1 MKKTIFISRLLLF
14 LLCLTPF
21 ACKKA
26 EDPFDPEMDFKLR
39 LLNDKGEE
47 STVFKEGE
55 NFSLSF
61 LITNKLNERRFFTP
75 TRLMANSGLFRIVR
89 FDDSLDFGQPYK
101 TISCTD
107 QRITVEAK
115 TSVELRIPWRSDSV
129 VRDIKFCVQN
139 LKKDI
144 LSKGKYKTA
153 LQEYLQ
159 IATLEEIRL
168 TKKTDISVSFEIK

>member
-26 EDPFDPEMDFKLR
+26 EEPFDPELDFKLR

-55 NFSLSF
+55 KFWLSF
-61 LITNKLNERRFFTP
+61 LITNKLNERRFFIAD
-75 TRLMANSGLFRIVR
+75 RLVDNSGLFRVIKS
-89 FDDSLDFGQPYK
+89 DDNSDFGQPYK
-101 TISCTD
+101 TISCTAWKTT
-107 QRITVEAK
+107 IEARG
-115 TSVELRIPWRSDSV
+115 SIELKIPWRSDST
-129 VRDIKFCVQN
+129 VRDINYCVQS

-144 LSKGKYKTA
+144 LPKGMYKTA

-159 IATLEEIRL
+159 VSTLEEIRV
-168 TKKTDISVSFEIK
+168 TKKTDISINFEIK